1 MISKGKKC
9 KILVLMLSLIY
20 WSIFLLKS
28 DAYYIP
34 YLVIEISFCIAFF
47 LNYKRKKDRGNLLS
61 GIFAAF
67 FTLMV
72 TLSNYSL
79 FTNIIFPAS
88 LGIVSRKIII
98 LISIVFFLISGY
110 FIFREILIN
119 LKNFLKNREEKVNNF
134 YNMQFNIQ
142 AWQVFCGSFLIMILV
157 NSTIM
162 YFSQYPG
169 ELSVDSIDQ
178 IQQFLT
184 KNYTNHHSYYHTQL
198 IHILIAIGYKITGN
212 MNGAVAI
219 YSEISIIIM
228 GLVFSY
234 ILYTLYQMG
243 CSIKV
248 IAVCFL
254 WYLMMPFHITYSF
267 TMWKDVFFAGAVCA
281 FIVSS
286 YRIFDNIGK
295 NSKINYAIMIIAAF
309 GINLLRNNGTI
320 VFLLSTLIFALL
332 FFRKY
337 KKIFCMF
344 VCVLIFSFILNNPIQ
359 NMLNVKPADGMVSLS
374 IPVQQIGRVV
384 ADKKELTTEQEQ
396 VISEVITLK
405 ELREKYVNYIA
416 DPVMEQIRRNGT
428 QNYISQNKIDFMKIY
443 IQIGLKY
450 PKEYI
455 KAWVDQT
462 KGYWNAGYD
471 YWVWQDSVQENS
483 IGIKRVIKSNII
495 NNIFQ
500 RYLQLYKYN
509 SILHIFLCIGFHVWL
524 LLFAIYSCL
533 VKRNKEA
540 LFITI
545 PMLMIVFSLLV
556 ATPVYSEFR
565 YVYALFCSMPFILN
579 SSVRCN
585 QVISD

>member
-1 MISKGKKC
+1 
-9 KILVLMLSLIY
+9 
-20 WSIFLLKS
+20 
-28 DAYYIP
+28 
-34 YLVIEISFCIAFF
+34 
-47 LNYKRKKDRGNLLS
+47 
-61 GIFAAF
+61 
-67 FTLMV
+67 
-72 TLSNYSL
+72 
-79 FTNIIFPAS
+79 
-88 LGIVSRKIII
+88 
-98 LISIVFFLISGY
+98 
-110 FIFREILIN
+110 
-119 LKNFLKNREEKVNNF
+119 
-134 YNMQFNIQ
+134 
-142 AWQVFCGSFLIMILV
+142 
-157 NSTIM
+157 
-162 YFSQYPG
+162 
-169 ELSVDSIDQ
+169 
-178 IQQFLT
+178 
-184 KNYTNHHSYYHTQL
+184 
-198 IHILIAIGYKITGN
+198 
-212 MNGAVAI
+212 
-219 YSEISIIIM
+219 
-228 GLVFSY
+228 
-234 ILYTLYQMG
+234 
-243 CSIKV
+243 
-248 IAVCFL
+248 
-254 WYLMMPFHITYSF
+254 
-267 TMWKDVFFAGAVCA
+267 
-281 FIVSS
+281 
-286 YRIFDNIGK
+286 
-295 NSKINYAIMIIAAF
+295 
-309 GINLLRNNGTI
+309 
-320 VFLLSTLIFALL
+320 
-332 FFRKY
+332 
-337 KKIFCMF
+337 
-344 VCVLIFSFILNNPIQ
+344 
-359 NMLNVKPADGMVSLS
+359 MLNVKPADGMVSLS

-500 RYLQLYKYN
+500 RYLQLYKCN